1 MLCISLTYFQIKI
14 ESTLVKETH
23 NFEIKFH
30 LWGHI
35 KKTDAV
41 NKIKK
46 FVDDAPDKNNIK
58 IITFALMGHGRNMKQ
73 EIAEGDWSVL

>member
-1 MLCISLTYFQIKI
+1 MLCISSTYFQIKI

-23 NFEIKFH
+23 KFEVKFD
-30 LWGHI
+30 LTGRI

-41 NKIKK
+41 KKIKE
-46 FVDDAPDKNNIK
+46 FVDGAPDKNNIK
-58 IITFALMGHGRNMKQ
+58 IITCALMGHGRNMKQ